1 MKYDKEPEC
10 NYKSSYC
17 FMKLFFQLFIC
28 IHAWSPSEMYVLLLY
43 LLLYMSKCIFTHVYL
58 DEDIKSFSS
67 VQFSCCSVV
76 SNSLQSHESQHARPS
91 CPSPTP
97 RVWKPSN
104 TSHLFVVFKILLVL
118 FKGLLNALV
127 KAFVHFQLD
136 CNFLKEGTHLPFV

>member
-1 MKYDKEPEC
+1 
-10 NYKSSYC
+10 
-17 FMKLFFQLFIC
+17 
-28 IHAWSPSEMYVLLLY
+28 MYVLLLY

-67 VQFSCCSVV
+67 VQFSCRSVV
-76 SNSLQSHESQHARPS
+76 SDSLQPHELQHARPP

-104 TSHLFVVFKILLVL
+104 TSHLFVVCKILLVP
-118 FKGLLNALV
+118 FKELLNGLV

-136 CNFLKEGTHLPFV
+136 CNFLKEGTHLPFVFTIQLNQQH